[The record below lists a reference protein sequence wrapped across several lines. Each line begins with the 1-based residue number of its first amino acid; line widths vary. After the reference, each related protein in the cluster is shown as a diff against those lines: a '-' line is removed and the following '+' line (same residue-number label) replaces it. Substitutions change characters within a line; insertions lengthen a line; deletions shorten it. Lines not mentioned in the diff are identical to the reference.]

1 MSYTSEDIKRPGGID
16 GVNEPR
22 VEAPMH
28 PGKFVELE
36 FLEPLGIT
44 AYRLAKDTGVPEQ
57 KMYSLVRG
65 ERGISADTA
74 LRLGRYFGMPAR
86 FFMNV
91 QDRYELEMAEDV
103 IGGDLEKIQPI
114 SYA

>member
-1 MSYTSEDIKRPGGID
+1 MGYTAEDIKQ
-16 GVNEPR
+16 EPR
-22 VEAPMH
+22 AEATMH
-28 PGKFVELE
+28 PGRFLELE
-36 FLEPLGIT
+36 FLEPLKIT

-57 KMYSLVRG
+57 KMYSLIRG

-91 QDRYELEMAEDV
+91 QDRYELEIAEDV
-103 IGGDLEKIQPI
+103 ISEDLQKIRPI
-114 SYA
+114 SYT

>member
-1 MSYTSEDIKRPGGID
+1 MSYTAEDVKS
-16 GVNEPR
+16 EPR
-22 VEAPMH
+22 VEPPLH
-28 PGKFVELE
+28 PGRFLELE
-36 FLEPLGIT
+36 FLKPLQIT

-57 KMYSLVRG
+57 KMYSLIRG

-91 QDRYELEMAEDV
+91 QDRYELEIAEDI
-103 IGGDLEKIQPI
+103 IGEDLERIEPI

>member
-1 MSYTSEDIKRPGGID
+1 MSYTAEDIKR
-16 GVNEPR
+16 EPR
-22 VEAPMH
+22 ITAPMH
-28 PGKFVELE
+28 PGRFLELE

-74 LRLGRYFGMPAR
+74 LRLGRYFGLEAR
-86 FFMNV
+86 FWMNI
-91 QDRYELEMAEDV
+91 QDRYELEIAEASITD
-103 IGGDLEKIQPI
+103 DLGKIEPI
-114 SYA
+114 RQS

>member
-1 MSYTSEDIKRPGGID
+1 MRYNAEDIKSA
-16 GVNEPR
+16 PR

-28 PGKFVELE
+28 PGRFLELE
-36 FLEPLGIT
+36 FLEPLKIT
-44 AYRLAKDTGVPEQ
+44 PYRLAKDTGVPEQ

-91 QDRYELEMAEDV
+91 QDRYELETAEDV
-103 IGGDLEKIQPI
+103 IGEELERIQPI

>member
-1 MSYTSEDIKRPGGID
+1 MSHTAEDIK
-16 GVNEPR
+16 NAHR
-22 VEAPMH
+22 VEAPLH
-28 PGKFVELE
+28 PGRFLELE

-44 AYRLAKDTGVPEQ
+44 PYRLAKDTGVPEQ

-74 LRLGRYFGMPAR
+74 LRLGRYFSMPAR

-91 QDRYELEMAEDV
+91 QDRYELETAEEV
-103 IGGDLEKIQPI
+103 IGEELRKIQPI

>member
-1 MSYTSEDIKRPGGID
+1 MGYTAEDIKR
-16 GVNEPR
+16 EPR
-22 VEAPMH
+22 VEPPMH
-28 PGKFVELE
+28 PGRFLELE

-44 AYRLAKDTGVPEQ
+44 PYRLAKDTGVPEQ

-65 ERGISADTA
+65 GRGISADTA

-91 QDRYELEMAEDV
+91 QDRYELEIAEDM
-103 IGGDLEKIQPI
+103 IGADLERIQPVGHT
-114 SYA
+114 

>member
-1 MSYTSEDIKRPGGID
+1 MGYTAEDIKRT
-16 GVNEPR
+16 PR
-22 VEAPMH
+22 VEASMH
-28 PGKFVELE
+28 PGRFLELE
-36 FLEPLGIT
+36 FLEPLEIT
-44 AYRLAKDTGVPEQ
+44 PYRLAKDTGVPEQ

-91 QDRYELEMAEDV
+91 QDRYELEIAEDV
-103 IGGDLEKIQPI
+103 IAEELDKIQPI

>member
-1 MSYTSEDIKRPGGID
+1 MSYTAEDIKQESRT
-16 GVNEPR
+16 
-22 VEAPMH
+22 EAAMH
-28 PGKFVELE
+28 PGRFLELE
-36 FLEPLGIT
+36 FLEPLEIT

-57 KMYSLVRG
+57 KMYSLIRG

-74 LRLGRYFGMPAR
+74 LRLGRYFSMPAR

-103 IGGDLEKIQPI
+103 IGEDLQRIQPI
-114 SYA
+114 SQV